1 MFSSTVVSG
10 MKGKC
15 PYIADGLF
23 NYDRYARTLDKPGTK
38 DVLLWEAHVLS
49 LEEPY
54 IAGTTV
60 VKKKKPIFQA
70 MTCFHLWFFSGEFL

>member
-15 PYIADGLF
+15 PYIADGLV
-23 NYDRYARTLDKPGTK
+23 NYDRYARTLDKGTK

-60 VKKKKPIFQA
+60 VKKKNPSFRP
-70 MTCFHLWFFSGEFL
+70 